1 MKKIIVVAAV
11 FVALCLCMAPVS
23 SRDVIDNVPTI
34 YIGEEHLNLKFLEG
48 SESKLFGWYDWRHE
62 GMVIGQRPQIEIDLS
77 DSYTDASFSYDK
89 FNQLDG
95 PWWSLEPDHTWGALN
110 TSKPHF
116 ALLMPP
122 TPTQT
127 STPVP
132 TPSEGN
138 LIVSS
143 SPSDATVYVDN
154 VIKGITPLTINI
166 ENGAHVV
173 RIQKIGFYESKSD
186 INIMGEDE
194 HVDVELVSIPV
205 TTTPTTII
213 TTIPTTT
220 IPTTIPT
227 TIVTTVVPTTEPTVM
242 PTDTITVTETE
253 EMVSSL
259 SMEEPVDNSEQIES
273 MQAQIYE
280 QGEKIEEQNERI
292 GVLEQMI
299 DFILRVFGLK

>member
-11 FVALCLCMAPVS
+11 FVALCLCMTPVS

-48 SESKLFGWYDWRHE
+48 RESKLFGWWE
-62 GMVIGQRPQIEIDLS
+62 PNVGILQNPPSKTIDLS
-77 DSYTDASFSYDK
+77 SYTDVSFPESEFAGYAGAWH
-89 FNQLDG
+89 QLDRG
-95 PWWSLEPDHTWGALN
+95 HVIIQQGGIIFTLKTPVA
-110 TSKPHF
+110 
-116 ALLMPP
+116 PP
-122 TPTQT
+122 TPA
-127 STPVP
+127 P
-132 TPSEGN
+132 TPSTGN
-138 LIVSS
+138 IVISS

-154 VIKGITPLTINI
+154 VIKGVTPLTINI

-220 IPTTIPT
+220 VPT
-227 TIVTTVVPTTEPTVM
+227 TIVTTVVPTTEITVV
-242 PTDTITVTETE
+242 PTDTVTSKETE
-253 EMVSSL
+253 ETVSLL
-259 SMEEPVDNSEQIES
+259 SVEEPVDNSAQIES
-273 MQAQIYE
+273 MQAQIDE